1 LGNLWYN
8 VYRCIGVLKLNKIQN
23 RGILN
28 EKSEFMYIKKLKLH
42 DFRNYKSLN
51 VTLTK
56 GINIIYGENA
66 QGKTNLLESIYVLGL
81 TKSHRSFIDNNLI
94 NNSGKYLTIEGIVN
108 TNKIDNKLN
117 IYIDNKTKVLKFNN
131 NTIKQISDY
140 ISLMNIIIFYPDDL
154 ELIKGSPQIRRK
166 YINLELSQLYSNY
179 FILINEYNKILK
191 FRNEYLKKINK
202 KISKDITYIEIL
214 TGYLIDKS
222 IMIYKMRDK
231 FIKKVN
237 EYCGDIYKDI
247 MDLEGFSINYKTNIE
262 IDLKDSNIKNYLKEE
277 YNKKLDYDI
286 KLCSTSIGPHKD
298 DIEFFLGDKNLKFYG
313 SQGQQRIAVLALKLA
328 EIEIFKKY
336 KETTPILL
344 LDDIFS
350 ELDDKKKNNLLKY
363 ISRNIQTIITTTD
376 LNNLDPKLIKKS
388 KLFNINNGNII
399 KIKEVKLDE

>member
-1 LGNLWYN
+1 
-8 VYRCIGVLKLNKIQN
+8 
-23 RGILN
+23 
-28 EKSEFMYIKKLKLH
+28 MYIKKLKLH

-81 TKSHRSFIDNNLI
+81 TKSHRNFIDNNLI
-94 NNSGKYLTIEGIVN
+94 NNEGEYLTIEGIVN
-108 TNKIDNKLN
+108 NQKIDNKLN

-131 NTIKQISDY
+131 NTIKKISDY

-154 ELIKGSPQIRRK
+154 ELIKGSPINRRK

-191 FRNEYLKKINK
+191 LRNEYLKKLNK
-202 KISKDITYIEIL
+202 KISTDRNYIEIL

-222 IMIYKMRDK
+222 IMIYKIRNK
-231 FIKKVN
+231 FIMKVN

-247 MDLEGFSINYKTNIE
+247 MNLDGFSILYKPSIE
-262 IDLKDSNIKNYLKEE
+262 IDLKDSNLKEYLKEE
-277 YNKKLDYDI
+277 YIKKLDYDI

-298 DIEFFLGDKNLKFYG
+298 DIEFFLGDKNLKYYG
-313 SQGQQRIAVLALKLA
+313 SQGQQRIAVLALKLS

-336 KETTPILL
+336 KDTTPILL

-363 ISRNIQTIITTTD
+363 ISKDIQTIITTTD

-399 KIKEVKLDE
+399 KIKEVKVDE

>member
-1 LGNLWYN
+1 
-8 VYRCIGVLKLNKIQN
+8 
-23 RGILN
+23 
-28 EKSEFMYIKKLKLH
+28 MYIKKVKLH
-42 DFRNYKSLN
+42 GFRNYQSLN

-94 NNSGKYLTIEGIVN
+94 NKDSEYLTIEGVVN
-108 TNKIDNKLN
+108 NQKLDNKLN
-117 IYIDNKTKVLKFNN
+117 IYIDNKTKVLKYNN
-131 NTIKQISDY
+131 NTVKKISDY
-140 ISLMNIIIFYPDDL
+140 ISIMNIIIFYPDDL
-154 ELIKGSPQIRRK
+154 ELIKGSPQLRRK

-191 FRNEYLKKINK
+191 LRNEYLKKINK
-202 KISKDITYIEIL
+202 KVSVDKNYIDIL

-222 IMIYKMRDK
+222 IMIYKMRSK
-231 FIKKVN
+231 FINKVN
-237 EYCGDIYKDI
+237 LYCSKIYKDI
-247 MDLEGFSINYKTNIE
+247 MNLDGFSIKYRPSIE
-262 IDLKDSNIKNYLKEE
+262 IDINNPNLKEYLREE

-286 KLCSTSIGPHKD
+286 RLCSTSLGPHKD
-298 DIEFFLGDKNLKFYG
+298 DIEFFLDDKNLKFYG
-313 SQGQQRIAVLALKLA
+313 SQGQQRVAVLALKLS

-336 KETTPILL
+336 RESTPILL

-350 ELDDKKKNNLLKY
+350 ELDDIKKNNLLKY
-363 ISRNIQTIITTTD
+363 ISKDIQTIITTTD
-376 LNNLDPKLIKKS
+376 LNNLDSKLIKKS